1 MGKRNRIRKERV
13 MAVRKY
19 HKHYALE
26 LFLIFLGSQIVVGC
40 VLYAWQDLMT
50 ASFGIQNEFLRVAVP
65 FLILEL
71 IASAF
76 VLAYAVHP
84 IQKIESAVSYAS
96 KNSPDDQHATDSLF
110 TLIKA
115 IRHIDATKNSTQD
128 NGGTEFTFSQS
139 LLDHLPIGIV
149 ALNPKR
155 EIVYSN
161 SAAPLHGGGKQIN
174 LDFIGNDTLDLWFD
188 DANRTSINTTKW
200 WRRIKEAM
208 PDDKDQPRFFDVL
221 ALYQQSGDQSIETI
235 IVTINRTEQ
244 YGESEIE
251 LDFTA
256 LAAHE
261 LRGPI
266 TVIKGY
272 LDVLRQELDTT
283 LTEDQKAFFERLDVS
298 ADRLSMYINNI
309 LNVSRYDRHH
319 LQLRLKEEKLVT
331 VFDTVIDDLQLRA
344 KTLHRLLN
352 VNLPEDLPTIAADRG
367 SLSEV
372 IVNLTDNAIKY
383 SSEGGLIVV
392 TAQVKADFVEVSVQD
407 NGIGIPASLMGHL
420 FDKFYR
426 SHRSREN
433 TVGTGLGLYITKAII
448 ESHGGIISARSEEGH
463 GSTFT
468 FSVPIYAKVAD
479 KLKKSDNSNADMIK
493 TKKYIKNHSLY
504 RG

>member
-1 MGKRNRIRKERV
+1 
-13 MAVRKY
+13 MAVKKY
-19 HKHYALE
+19 HQHFALE
-26 LFLIFLGSQIVVGC
+26 LFLIFLATQIVAGC

-65 FLILEL
+65 FLVLEL

-84 IQKIESAVSYAS
+84 LRKIESAVSYAT
-96 KNSPDDQHATDSLF
+96 KNSPDDQQATESLF

-115 IRHIDATKNSTQD
+115 IRHIDASKGSHQEKD
-128 NGGTEFTFSQS
+128 STEFTFSQS
-139 LLDHLPIGIV
+139 ILDHLPIGIL
-149 ALNPKR
+149 ALNPKK

-161 SAAPLHGGGKQIN
+161 IAAPLHAGGKQIN
-174 LDFIGNDTLDLWFD
+174 LDFIGTDTLDTWLKS
-188 DANRTSINTTKW
+188 AGEKSINATKW
-200 WRRIKEAM
+200 WRRIKEAH
-208 PDDKDQPRFFDVL
+208 PENEDQPLFFDVL

-272 LDVLRQELDTT
+272 LDVLRQELDAT
-283 LTEDQKAFFERLDVS
+283 LSEDQKAFFERLDVS

-309 LNVSRYDRHH
+309 LNVSRYDRRH
-319 LQLRLKEEKLVT
+319 LQLHLKEEKLST
-331 VFDTVIDDLQLRA
+331 VFQTVIDDLDLRA

-372 IVNLTDNAIKY
+372 IVNLVDNAIKY
-383 SSEGGLIVV
+383 SSEGGLVVV
-392 TAQVKADFVEVSVQD
+392 TAQVKGDFVEVSVQD

-448 ESHGGIISARSEEGH
+448 ESHGGIISARSEESH
-463 GSTFT
+463 GSVFT
-468 FSVPIYAKVAD
+468 FSIPIYAKVAD
-479 KLKKSDNSNADMIK
+479 KLKKSDNNNTEMIK